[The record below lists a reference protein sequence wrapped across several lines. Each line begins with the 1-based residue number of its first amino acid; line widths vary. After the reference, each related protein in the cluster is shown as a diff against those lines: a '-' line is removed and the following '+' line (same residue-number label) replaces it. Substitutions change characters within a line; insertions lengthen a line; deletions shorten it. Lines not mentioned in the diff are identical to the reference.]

1 MRVRYVSPSA
11 VASPAGIA
19 ALEVAID
26 AAPDRRTAADR
37 AVAFQAAY
45 RTGWSP
51 VFRFALAW
59 TNDWAAAEDLAQEA
73 FVRLWRRR
81 DRVDWS
87 EPPLPWLIETTRN
100 LATDRFRRLRRLVAI
115 APHGASTT
123 EQAGLDGWLDVQ
135 AAFGRL
141 SRLERTAVVLVAI
154 GGFDSEEAADLLGS
168 TSGAVRAAV
177 RRAREKLEQER

>member
-1 MRVRYVSPSA
+1 VRVRYVSASA
-11 VASPAGIA
+11 VASPNAIA
-19 ALEVAID
+19 ALEVVID

-37 AVAFQAAY
+37 ALAFQAAY
-45 RTGWSP
+45 RASWTP

-81 DRVDWS
+81 HDVDWN
-87 EPPLPWLIETTRN
+87 EPLLPWLITTTRN
-100 LATDRFRRLRRLVAI
+100 LATDRFRRLRRVVGM
-115 APHGASTT
+115 APARGHTT
-123 EQAGLDGWLDVQ
+123 DHAGLDGWLDVQ
-135 AAFGRL
+135 AAFGHL

-154 GGFDSEEAADLLGS
+154 LGLNSEEAATLLDS